1 MGFSI
6 EHDFTD
12 EIERISY
19 IPDDILHETPII
31 FQHGAWHGA
40 WCWQWWQEV
49 FAEWGWVS
57 HAHSL
62 PSHGKSATK
71 RNIRLCTLGY
81 YRDALAEQINRLDTP
96 PVVIGHS
103 MGGAITQWYLSHTG
117 DLPAAVLLAS
127 MPLYDTVLRYII
139 ADPLGMLMASLVLQA
154 KPLVRSPERVKHLFL
169 SDNAMMSPEA
179 LYESLGAESLI
190 VPLQLN
196 PVSWHPK
203 KNPDTPMLV
212 MSAENDT
219 IFTTEEQE
227 ALAKHYGADYYL
239 IENTAHNAMMEQN
252 YRETAQYL
260 QDWLLKQG
268 IE

>member
-12 EIERISY
+12 GIERISY
-19 IPDDILHETPII
+19 IPDDIRYKTPLI

-40 WCWQWWQEV
+40 WCWQWWQEL

-62 PSHGKSATK
+62 PSHGKSSAK
-71 RNIRLCTLGY
+71 RNIRLYTLGS
-81 YRDALAEQINRLDTP
+81 YRDALTEQINRLDTP

-103 MGGAITQWYLSHTG
+103 MGGAITQWYLKDVR

-127 MPLYDTVLRYII
+127 IPLYDSILRYII
-139 ADPLGMLMASLVLQA
+139 ADPIGMALVSLQLHG

-169 SDNAMMSPEA
+169 SDNAMMTPED
-179 LYESLGAESLI
+179 LYEKLGSESVL

-196 PVSWHPK
+196 PLTWHPK
-203 KNPDTPMLV
+203 KNPDTAMLV
-212 MSAENDT
+212 MAAENDT
-219 IFTTEEQE
+219 IFTVDEQE
-227 ALAKHYGADYYL
+227 TLAKHYGADYHL
-239 IENTAHNAMMEQN
+239 IENTAHNVMMERN
-252 YRETAQYL
+252 YQETAQYL
-260 QDWLLKQG
+260 QDWLLKQR